1 VVVLNLTIDKE
12 NDVAYLALTES
23 TVPSVKQKMVELP
36 SGTVVIDVDSE
47 DAIIGFEFIGASLL
61 LRHAEPPP
69 PQPIP
74 PDLWQP
80 TEKGE
85 QT

>member
-1 VVVLNLTIDKE
+1 MNLTIDKE
-12 NDVAYLALTES
+12 NDVAYLALTGGN
-23 TVPSVKQKMVELP
+23 VRSVKQKTVELP
-36 SGTVVIDVDSE
+36 GGTVVIDVDDE

-74 PDLWQP
+74 PDLWRS
-80 TEKGE
+80 T
-85 QT
+85 

>member
-1 VVVLNLTIDKE
+1 VNLTIDKE
-12 NDVAYLALTES
+12 NDVAYLALVDGDIKS
-23 TVPSVKQKMVELP
+23 AKQKTVELP
-36 SGTVVIDVDSE
+36 SGTVVIDVDNE